1 MQILSSMLE
10 GGMKRNAR
18 MIECLL
24 VWFEV
29 SIHTFRIN
37 SIFSSAGICVSR
49 KTFFWLRYFSNK
61 FYMRLIIKFN
71 E

>member
-37 SIFSSAGICVSR
+37 SIFFLC
-49 KTFFWLRYFSNK
+49 WD
-61 FYMRLIIKFN
+61 MRI
-71 E
+71 